1 MFRPHSFLK
10 ISYKKFFFHFND
22 KRCIY
27 NFTKKK
33 KIKNNVLKR
42 KDRIKKEKNI
52 KLKEKL
58 KIIFF
63 SSIYFFS
70 VDFIYHVYIL
80 KDKNE
85 SNSVNEEKKNINE
98 KKEVLA
104 SYLNKVN
111 ILNKGCNTKSE
122 PIQNEKIRNNEK
134 KEIKII
140 QSNED
145 PYEIKINRIK
155 RKDGDENYIEKELIN
170 KKNQI
175 FGYNEN
181 NKMKNQENNI
191 KDTIVNNCY
200 RQPFLNGCNLF
211 LLVNGVVFLSWRL
224 SELIKNKKLYHFMN
238 RHFICSYDN
247 IKKKYYHTILT
258 ASISHIT
265 FPHFLFNMWA
275 FHTITNALLSPE
287 IKENKKSY
295 LFFNYKSNILEKK
308 INDKDIINICVL
320 SSLLSTIP
328 YIFLN
333 KKNKILGASGA
344 IMGLI
349 YILST
354 VKPNEV
360 FISIFPFP
368 YLKLSSLQLC
378 HLTIF
383 TNFLFLFFKR
393 NFFSVAWSAHLFGLL
408 GGVFYNIYQR
418 KNKNFNYYPFI
429 ELSLKNGY
437 IDYLNSYLDFI
448 DMMKCLQLRTKL
460 FFSLDQNSI
469 KILNKKI
476 HTIKMLQSQR
486 RLKFN
491 IQKMKNLENM
501 SK

>member
-1 MFRPHSFLK
+1 MFLSHSFLK
-10 ISYKKFFFHFND
+10 ISYKKKNFYFNGKKCFHGFIK
-22 KRCIY
+22 KR
-27 NFTKKK
+27 
-33 KIKNNVLKR
+33 KIKNSVLKR
-42 KDRIKKEKNI
+42 KDRIKIEKKI
-52 KLKEKL
+52 KFKEKL

-70 VDFIYHVYIL
+70 ADYIYHVYIL

-85 SNSVNEEKKNINE
+85 NNLINQEKKNINE
-98 KKEVLA
+98 KKSELPG
-104 SYLNKVN
+104 YLNKIN
-111 ILNKGCNTKSE
+111 ILSKGSNTINQNVEKE
-122 PIQNEKIRNNEK
+122 KIKINEKR
-134 KEIKII
+134 EIKKI
-140 QSNED
+140 QQNED

-155 RKDGDENYIEKELIN
+155 KKDGDENYIEKELIN

-181 NKMKNQENNI
+181 NKMTDKENNI
-191 KDTIVNNCY
+191 KDIIANNCY
-200 RQPFLNGCNLF
+200 RQHFLNGCNLF
-211 LLVNGVVFLSWRL
+211 LLANGIVFLSWRL
-224 SELIKNKKLYHFMN
+224 GELMKNKKLFHFMSRN
-238 RHFICSYDN
+238 FICSFDN

-275 FHTITNALLSPE
+275 FHTITNVLLSPE
-287 IKENKKSY
+287 IKENKKNY
-295 LFFNYKSNILEKK
+295 LFFNYKSNSLEKK
-308 INDKDIINICVL
+308 INDNDIINICIL
-320 SSLLSTIP
+320 SSLFSTIP

-333 KKNKILGASGA
+333 KKNQILGASGA

-378 HLTIF
+378 HLTIL

-393 NFFSVAWSAHLFGLL
+393 NVFSVAWSAHLFGLL

-418 KNKNFNYYPFI
+418 KNNNYNYYPFI

-437 IDYLNSYLDFI
+437 IDYLNSYLDFV
-448 DMMKCLQLRTKL
+448 DMLKCLQLRTEL
-460 FFSLDQNSI
+460 FFSLDKNYI
-469 KILNKKI
+469 KILNRKI

-486 RLKFN
+486 RLKYN